1 MIRGRE
7 ADVTRRPGQQTVLL
21 VDDDPRSI
29 KLMQIVLGH
38 AGYHVL
44 AATDA
49 QAGLETL
56 DRERPDLVM
65 VDLLMPGTDGI
76 GFCRQVRQRPG
87 NDALPLVLFTA
98 MAAAD
103 TRQQALQAG
112 ADDVLVKPFDRGELL
127 GRLEQLLARNGH
139 DTPGQGTDRR

>member
-1 MIRGRE
+1 MTGRE
-7 ADVTRRPGQQTVLL
+7 ADLAKGRRQQTVLI

-29 KLMQIVLGH
+29 KLMQIVLRH

-44 AATDA
+44 AAPDA
-49 QAGLETL
+49 ETGLEIL
-56 DRERPDLVM
+56 DRERPDLVL

-76 GFCRQVRQRPG
+76 SFCRRARQRPG

-112 ADDVLVKPFDRGELL
+112 ADDMLIKPFDRGELL
-127 GRLEQLLARNGH
+127 GRLEQLLARHGH
-139 DTPGQGTDRR
+139 YIPSQGADRRR